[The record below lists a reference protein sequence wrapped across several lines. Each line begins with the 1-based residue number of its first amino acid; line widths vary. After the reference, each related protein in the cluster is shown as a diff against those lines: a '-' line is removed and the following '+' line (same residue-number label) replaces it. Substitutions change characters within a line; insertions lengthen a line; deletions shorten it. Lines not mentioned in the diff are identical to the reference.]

1 MDMQVAD
8 DVSAYQIV
16 LGGSKRASDC
26 LTDQYDFIYSATAP
40 FLFKR
45 VLSLGNYIGA
55 SAQQDMI

>member
-8 DVSAYQIV
+8 DASAYQIT
-16 LGGSKRASDC
+16 LGGSKRASDR
-26 LTDQYDFIYSATAP
+26 YDFIYSATVP

-45 VLSLGNYIGA
+45 VLSLENYIGA

>member
-1 MDMQVAD
+1 MDMQVVD
-8 DVSAYQIV
+8 DVSAYQII

-26 LTDQYDFIYSATAP
+26 LTDRYDFIYSPTAP

-45 VLSLGNYIGA
+45 VLSLENYIGA

>member
-8 DVSAYQIV
+8 DAYVYQII

-26 LTDQYDFIYSATAP
+26 LTDRYDVIYLASVS

-45 VLSLGNYIGA
+45 VLSLENYIGA

>member
-8 DVSAYQIV
+8 DVSAYQII

-26 LTDQYDFIYSATAP
+26 LTDRYDFIYSATAP

-45 VLSLGNYIGA
+45 VLSLENYIGA
-55 SAQQDMI
+55 SAQQDII

>member
-8 DVSAYQIV
+8 DASAYQKYW
-16 LGGSKRASDC
+16 GSKRVSDC
-26 LTDQYDFIYSATAP
+26 LTDRYDFIYSATAP

-45 VLSLGNYIGA
+45 VLSLENYIGA